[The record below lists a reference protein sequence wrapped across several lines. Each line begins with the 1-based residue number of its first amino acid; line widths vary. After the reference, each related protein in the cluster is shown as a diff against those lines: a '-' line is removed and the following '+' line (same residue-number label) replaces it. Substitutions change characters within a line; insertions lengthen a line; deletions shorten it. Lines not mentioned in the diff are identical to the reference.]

1 MNFNVDKFFIM
12 ITVISGTN
20 RINSNSLIIS
30 KACCDELNKLG
41 VESKLFCLSQLP
53 HNFMKVMYSYK
64 DNTYNNIIKKNISTS
79 NKYIFVI
86 AEYNGSYPG
95 ILKAFIDSIQ
105 AKEFENKKACIIGVS
120 TGYAGAL
127 RPLDHF
133 TDVLHHLKTEVMSHK
148 LKLSKVYNNINA
160 KKEVDDELRA
170 KLLYSISK
178 FVEY

>member
-1 MNFNVDKFFIM
+1 M

-30 KACCDELNKLG
+30 KACCNELNKLG
-41 VESKLFCLSQLP
+41 VESKLCCLSQLP
-53 HNFMKVMYSYK
+53 SNFMDIMYSYK
-64 DNTYNNIIKKNISTS
+64 DNTYNNIIKQSISAS

-133 TDVLHHLKTEVMSHK
+133 TDVLHHLKVEVMSHK
-148 LKLSKVYNNINA
+148 LKLSKIYININE
-160 KKEVDDELRA
+160 KKEIDKEIKD
-170 KLLYSISK
+170 KLANSIRK
-178 FVEY
+178 FIDY